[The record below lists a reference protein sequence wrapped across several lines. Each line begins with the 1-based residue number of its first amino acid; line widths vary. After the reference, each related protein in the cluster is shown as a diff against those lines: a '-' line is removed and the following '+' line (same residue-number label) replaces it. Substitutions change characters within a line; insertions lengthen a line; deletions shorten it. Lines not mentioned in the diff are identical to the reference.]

1 MYFCLTLWSQQTN
14 LCKRLYIKH
23 IKFFTDLS
31 QPTTK
36 LFEIQEISTTY
47 TKWLTSHDLGEV
59 VHCWACHSKGHWKT
73 RTLFCKFWPFPIQI
87 ENIKAYMHVKQ
98 NRLDQRMRKRMRSW
112 SFWSSVIRLIAERE
126 VAKDADSSL
135 GTALITSA
143 SQFEVAIREVKGQSL
158 SESVIA
164 LNPWRS
170 IPHKFRYSKLPL
182 NLLNREW

>member
-73 RTLFCKFWPFPIQI
+73 RTLFGKFWPFPIHI
-87 ENIKAYMHVKQ
+87 ENIKAYIHMSS
-98 NRLDQRMRKRMRSW
+98 QRPPGHLIWLAKLSVPATACGVSMIPYAGMRGGLGVSIGGLC
-112 SFWSSVIRLIAERE
+112 SIE
-126 VAKDADSSL
+126 KDM
-135 GTALITSA
+135 
-143 SQFEVAIREVKGQSL
+143 
-158 SESVIA
+158 
-164 LNPWRS
+164 
-170 IPHKFRYSKLPL
+170 IPSGHLT
-182 NLLNREW
+182 

>member
-36 LFEIQEISTTY
+36 LFESQEISTTY

-73 RTLFCKFWPFPIQI
+73 RTLFCKFWPFPIHI

-98 NRLDQRMRKRMRSW
+98 NRLDQRMRKRIRSW

-135 GTALITSA
+135 GTALLPSA
-143 SQFEVAIREVKGQSL
+143 SPVWSSDKRGKG
-158 SESVIA
+158 SVPVRVYDCIKPMKI
-164 LNPWRS
+164 NS
-170 IPHKFRYSKLPL
+170 SQVQI
-182 NLLNREW
+182 